1 MTIIAGSFEGIVEA
15 LRNRGFVFL
24 AEVKWIDQP
33 CKSEGRWTCKVSV

>member
-24 AEVKWIDQP
+24 VDVKWIDQP
-33 CKSEGRWTCKVSV
+33 CKFAGRWTCKVMP